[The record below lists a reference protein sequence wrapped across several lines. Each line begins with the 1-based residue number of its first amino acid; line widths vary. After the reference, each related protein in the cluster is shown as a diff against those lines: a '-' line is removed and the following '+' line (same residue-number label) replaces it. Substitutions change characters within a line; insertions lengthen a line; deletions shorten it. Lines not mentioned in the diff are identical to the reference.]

1 MKAQDPAKHVSN
13 ADAKSGYEIAD
24 AASPA
29 ASFIKLNEAD
39 IGQKHSRGT
48 RQEQARRPQGQRR
61 GALSLRS
68 PSCKPKTTL
77 EQKP

>member
-24 AASPA
+24 A
-29 ASFIKLNEAD
+29 SFLRPVSKAEWSRHRPEA
-39 IGQKHSRGT
+39 QPRT

-68 PSCKPKTTL
+68 PSC
-77 EQKP
+77 